1 AISAWRIGA
10 GSASPVV
17 STTTRRKLGSSPAS
31 ARATR
36 RNKVSTRSSRT
47 VQQIQPLSSNAKRSS
62 LVSIS
67 RWSRPI
73 SPNSLMMATVP
84 ANSGAFSRRASAVV
98 LPLPRKPV
106 RTVTGRKRSPLAA
119 LIDQASFKI
128 GGQHLNVGDLVDRDF
143 EQVAIQHDHVGGLA
157 DFDRSGDVAEPERLC
172 AVDGVDLKRRFEVER
187 LFG

>member
-1 AISAWRIGA
+1 MGA

-17 STTTRRKLGSSPAS
+17 STTTRRKLGNSPAS

-36 RNKVSTRSSRT
+36 RNNVSTRSSRT
-47 VQQIQPLSSNAKRSS
+47 VQQIQPLSSSAKRSS

-84 ANSGAFSRRASAVV
+84 ANSGALSRRASVVV

-106 RTVTGRKRSPLAA
+106 STVTGRSSSASAA
-119 LIDQASFKI
+119 LMDRASFKI
-128 GGQHLNVGDLVDRDF
+128 SGQHLGVSDLIGGDF
-143 EQVAIQHDHVGGLA
+143 EQVAVQHDDIGGLA
-157 DFDRSGDVAEPERLC
+157 DFDRSGDV
-172 AVDGVDLKRRFEVER
+172 D
-187 LFG
+187 